1 MRLNGYPE
9 KLITKTIKQTLL
21 CNSKSKIA
29 EQLKRATNRYGLEVI
44 FTRYL
49 SLKSKYQRTILKV
62 LALVD
67 LFTSYKNYQRNLKNV
82 RK

>member
-1 MRLNGYPE
+1 MQLNGYPE
-9 KLITKTIKQTLL
+9 KLVTKTIKQTLL
-21 CNSKSKIA
+21 CNIKSKIA

-49 SLKSKYQRTILKV
+49 PLKSKYQRTILKV

-67 LFTSYKNYQRNLKNV
+67 LFTSYKNYQRNWKNV